1 MLSLNEIKFPVHWNL
16 KPNPTSY
23 VDHVYQEGLEFG
35 VWRPDNKRDIVAHN
49 NVVSLS
55 KFFWPTVDF
64 ERLVMGG
71 ELMLWFF
78 TFDDALDSGIYDD
91 TKSLEIVRRMSAVF
105 MEGTLCDDASG
116 PEKVGYRLRQKCLE
130 MCGKRRRDTFN
141 RFITSCVQWID
152 SIIPFN
158 KVKDG
163 GSPHIELY
171 SFLRKI
177 NIGAYPCVT
186 LSEVFIDHYLDHSI
200 WSSPRWVKM
209 NENIAIVVTLIN
221 DLVSYEKE
229 VNDNAGALNPLYFFQ
244 QQRKFNLPDSYNH
257 MVNLIH
263 FFVQDYLA
271 NEESFLKSLEPF
283 ENEKQQQDIYFM
295 LDHLHFLISGSRMWS
310 MQTPRYCSPTSPF
323 IEMRPSFNQGNLM
336 SKL

>member
-1 MLSLNEIKFPVHWNL
+1 MLSLNEIKFPSHWNL
-16 KPNPTSY
+16 VPNEPSY
-23 VDHVYQEGLEFG
+23 VDYVYREGLDLG
-35 VWRPDNKRDIVAHN
+35 VWRPDNQRDRMAHN
-49 NVVSLS
+49 NVVSLTR
-55 KFFWPTVDF
+55 FFWPNVDF

-78 TFDDALDSGIYDD
+78 TFDDGLDAGIYDD
-91 TKSLEIVRRMSAVF
+91 QKSVDLVRRMEIVF
-105 MEGTLCDDASG
+105 MDG
-116 PEKVGYRLRQKCLE
+116 PEKVAFRLRSRCLE
-130 MCGKRRRDTFN
+130 MCGKRRDTFN
-141 RFITSCVQWID
+141 RFISSCVQWVD

-186 LSEVFIDHYLDHSI
+186 LTEVMLNHHLEPYI
-200 WSSPRWVKM
+200 WSDPRWLKM

-229 VNDNAGALNPLYFFQ
+229 VNDNAGVLNPLYFFQ
-244 QQRKFNLPDSYNH
+244 HQNNQNLPDSYRK

-263 FFVQDYLA
+263 QYVNDYLHL
-271 NEESFLKSLEPF
+271 EEGFLRSMAPF
-283 ENEKQQQDIYFM
+283 HDALQHQEVHFM
-295 LDHLHFLISGSRMWS
+295 LDHLHYLITGSRMWS

-323 IEMRPSFNQGNLM
+323 IEMRPP
-336 SKL
+336 SKSYL